1 MLWRVRTTL
10 ADRPGALA
18 RLAQCCGDRQA
29 NILALQIFPDVGGVT
44 DELVLATPDGWRMRD
59 VASLVEEAGGRDVA
73 VSEATEHS
81 LTDAPTR
88 YLQAVRQVHAAEL
101 PVEEVLA
108 HLLEGTVST
117 QAPESLEHS
126 LALEVSGRRV
136 VVRRTAP
143 FTPTEHAR
151 AAAFAELAEAVAG
164 AGAECGVVPDQKAG
178 VLLRAG
184 RVGDHAALQRMHAR
198 CSAASVYHRF
208 GVPLLRLNDRLARRL
223 VGLDGE
229 SVVATVGDEVVGLAT
244 VARRGGGTTPELSV
258 LVEDAWQGRGVGTRL
273 VHAAARMLAREGY
286 REMLL
291 RAQADNAG
299 MLALATGLG
308 LTVRVR
314 VAGDALTA
322 LVGITDLPSPTSC
335 DPVPV
340 TGAAVGSVGAPV

>member
-1 MLWRVRTTL
+1 MRTTL

-18 RLAQCCGDRQA
+18 RLAQCCGEREV

-44 DELVLATPDGWRMRD
+44 DELVLATPGGWRMRD
-59 VASLVEEAGGRDVA
+59 VAGLVEEAGGRDVA
-73 VSEATEHS
+73 VCDASDHS

-88 YLQAVRQVHAAEL
+88 YLQAVRQVHAAEI

-117 QAPESLEHS
+117 DGPESLEHS
-126 LALEVSGRRV
+126 LALEVVGRRV

-164 AGAECGVVPDQKAG
+164 AGSECGAVPDPQAA
-178 VLLRAG
+178 VQVRPG
-184 RVGDHAALQRMHAR
+184 RVGDHVALQRMHAR
-198 CSAASVYHRF
+198 CSAATVYHRF
-208 GVPLLRLNDRLARRL
+208 GVPLLRLNERLARRL

-229 SVVATVGDEVVGLAT
+229 SVLAMAGEEVVGLAT

-273 VHAAARMLAREGY
+273 VHAATRMLAREGY
-286 REMLL
+286 RGVLL
-291 RAQADNAG
+291 RGQADNPG
-299 MLALATGLG
+299 MLALVTGLG

-314 VAGDALTA
+314 MAGDALTA
-322 LVGITDLPSPTSC
+322 LVGIADLPVPTAG
-335 DPVPV
+335 DPVTV
-340 TGAAVGSVGAPV
+340 GGAAAEVVSAPV